1 MKALVGTFN
10 QEKALVG
17 AFSVIVKTGCG
28 TDGSFYSTSN
38 DPPPDRQVRGAEDTD
53 FEQMPCC
60 KMHNVLLVGATLLIK
75 CTRETWQT
83 DGKKQGTQVFK
94 VTISNFYT
102 VSVQNKVSSKSTNK
116 LHTFYVSNK
125 MHHMQEKA
133 IFLKAFVF
141 EVFPIM

>member
-1 MKALVGTFN
+1 
-10 QEKALVG
+10 
-17 AFSVIVKTGCG
+17 
-28 TDGSFYSTSN
+28 
-38 DPPPDRQVRGAEDTD
+38 
-53 FEQMPCC
+53 
-60 KMHNVLLVGATLLIK
+60 MHNVLLVGATLLIK

-94 VTISNFYT
+94 ITISNFYT
-102 VSVQNKVSSKSTNK
+102 VSVQNEISSKSTNK